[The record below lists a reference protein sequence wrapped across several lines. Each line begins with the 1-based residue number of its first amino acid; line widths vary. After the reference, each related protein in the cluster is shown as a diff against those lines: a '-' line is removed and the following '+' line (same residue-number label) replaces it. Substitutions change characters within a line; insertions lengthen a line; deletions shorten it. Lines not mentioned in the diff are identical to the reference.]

1 MHVDAQRAASIGVAQ
16 RILQQI
22 LHQLAQALRI
32 ALDGRIARRPR
43 RQVELQ
49 RNALFHQAR
58 GEPLRGAAH
67 RVGQIDRLHVEGQ
80 RAHVGQRQFVQ
91 IVDQLG
97 QRPHLGLQRGERR
110 GRERAHA
117 VLERFQLAAQDGQR
131 RAQLVRDVGGQL
143 AAHLLVGFERLG
155 QPVEIAGQVA
165 DLVARAHL
173 DPRRVIALGHAAR
186 GMGQAAHRRQH
197 AAREQHRH
205 PRREQHRQ
213 RGDDP
218 GGAQLLG
225 QERLIGPL
233 GHVQALR
240 CRQPADNLALVME
253 RVPLRAR
260 AGRRAVAGDRG
271 TAGVEQPD
279 RRMHAGPWPFAG
291 RMHTGPLAR
300 RTHAQ
305 PPTGRLKRRATAG
318 IRRRRTGW
326 RASRWPITRR
336 RAKGRYRLGGLATR
350 AAKCRGVG
358 TAHLAPDQAIP
369 GLAIIAQEIPV
380 AVFGIGRFDALGE
393 RRHALGLASVDVVEK
408 VGVKTPTHR
417 RAHCKRDDHAQR
429 EQRDEQLGGDAKRQA
444 HESIRTTRWRNSGKR
459 LRAGVS
465 CHPRIHCRCR

>member
-1 MHVDAQRAASIGVAQ
+1 MHADAQRAAGIGVAQ

-49 RNALFHQAR
+49 GNALFHQAR

-67 RVGQIDRLHVEGQ
+67 GVGQVDRLHVESQ
-80 RAHVGQRQFVQ
+80 RAHVGQRQLVQ

-97 QRPHLGLQRGERR
+97 QRPHLRLQRGERR

-117 VLERFQLAAQDGQR
+117 VLERFQLAAQDGQW
-131 RAQLVRDVGGQL
+131 RAQLVRNVGGQL

-155 QPVEIAGQVA
+155 QPVEIAGQAA

-197 AAREQHRH
+197 AARKQHRH

-218 GGAQLLG
+218 GGAQLLSH
-225 QERLIGPL
+225 ECLIGPL
-233 GHVQALR
+233 GHVLALR
-240 CRQPADNLALVME
+240 RRQPADGLAVVMK
-253 RVPLRAR
+253 RMPLRAR
-260 AGRRAVAGDRG
+260 AGRRAIAGNRD

-279 RRMHAGPWPFAG
+279 RRVHAGPFPR

-300 RTHAQ
+300 RTHVE
-305 PPTGRLKRRATAG
+305 PPTGGLKRRTTAG
-318 IRRRRTGW
+318 IGRGRTGW
-326 RASRWPITRR
+326 RASR
-336 RAKGRYRLGGLATR
+336 
-350 AAKCRGVG
+350 
-358 TAHLAPDQAIP
+358 
-369 GLAIIAQEIPV
+369 
-380 AVFGIGRFDALGE
+380 
-393 RRHALGLASVDVVEK
+393 
-408 VGVKTPTHR
+408 
-417 RAHCKRDDHAQR
+417 
-429 EQRDEQLGGDAKRQA
+429 
-444 HESIRTTRWRNSGKR
+444 
-459 LRAGVS
+459 
-465 CHPRIHCRCR
+465 